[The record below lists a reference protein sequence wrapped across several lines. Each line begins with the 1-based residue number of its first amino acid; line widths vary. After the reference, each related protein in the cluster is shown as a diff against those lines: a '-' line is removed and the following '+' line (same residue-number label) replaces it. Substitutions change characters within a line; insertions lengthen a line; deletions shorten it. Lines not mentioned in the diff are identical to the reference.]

1 MAESQDYVVCPDQ
14 PWLDGINAGDGYIR
28 QFVAMPL
35 GMGYT
40 VEGQVTGEEKFGGMQ
55 IEVFEAKPGRFPDR
69 PPIDENERTSS
80 WPAPLAQRW
89 AWRPAAR

>member
-1 MAESQDYVVCPDQ
+1 VVCPDQ

-40 VEGQVTGEEKFGGMQ
+40 
-55 IEVFEAKPGRFPDR
+55 AKSRR
-69 PPIDENERTSS
+69 PLR
-80 WPAPLAQRW
+80 
-89 AWRPAAR
+89 